1 MTASTFTSFFA
12 PRGVVVVG
20 VSQDPAKLG
29 FGLARNLVHSGYTGA
44 IHLVN
49 PRGGEL
55 FGRPVCADLGAVP
68 DPVDLAV
75 LATPAPAMVESL
87 RACHARGIR
96 TVIVASGGFKEVGP
110 EGAALERDLAAVA
123 RGLGMRVLGPNC
135 VGLLDTHLPIDTTF
149 LPPPGPG
156 RGEIAFLSHS
166 GAMCGVVVDIA
177 NGRGFGL
184 SRLVSLGNQADLTE
198 ADFLAPVAED
208 PNTRVLT
215 LYLEGVGNG
224 PRFVEA
230 ATAVSRTK
238 PIVALKVGR
247 YAGGRRAAAS
257 HTGALAGEESAFDAA
272 FRRAGVLR
280 ADTTEQMFDWARAL
294 AACPLPKGRAMAILT
309 DAGGPGVVAADAL
322 ELNGL
327 SLADLG
333 EGTRSALRSL
343 LPPAASVANPVDMLA
358 SASAEQYASS
368 LELLLADAA
377 VHGVIVLLP
386 PPPMI
391 PPESVAIAILP
402 VIQRATKPVVVGL
415 LGANLIKPAAE
426 LFSTAGVAEYRFPE
440 QAASALGAL
449 ARRAEIVAA
458 AAPSPAALDGIRRD
472 TAWET
477 LNRAAQAGGGWLTP
491 EDTTAVLG
499 AYGISVSRVEAA
511 GSAAQAAE
519 LAQGMGFPVALK
531 LASLEIIH
539 KSDVGG
545 VVLDLR
551 TREAVE
557 AAFETVMR
565 NAKLA
570 RPDARLLGVH
580 VQPML
585 AMGQEVIVG
594 AVRDPQFGPL
604 VMFGSGGVEVEGLK
618 DVAFALAPLPRAE
631 AEEMVERTWA
641 GRKLRGFRS
650 LPAADREAVLD
661 ALLRLARLVADF
673 PEIVE
678 AEINPL
684 RALAVGKGALAL
696 DARIRVAKP
705 AE

>member
-1 MTASTFTSFFA
+1 VTDSTFGSFFA

-29 FGLARNLVHSGYTGA
+29 YGLARNLVRSGYTGA

-55 FGRPVCADLGAVP
+55 FGLTVSRDLEAVP

-75 LATPAPAMVESL
+75 LATPAPAMAETL

-96 TVIVASGGFKEVGP
+96 TAIVASGGFKEVGP
-110 EGAALERDLAAVA
+110 EGAALERGLAAVA
-123 RGLGMRVLGPNC
+123 RELGMRVLGPNC
-135 VGLLDTHLPIDTTF
+135 IGLLDTHLPIDTTF
-149 LPPPGPG
+149 LPPPAPG

-166 GAMCGVVVDIA
+166 GAICGAVVDLA

-215 LYLEGVGNG
+215 LYLEGVGDG
-224 PRFVEA
+224 PRFVAE
-230 ATAVSRTK
+230 ATAVSRSK

-257 HTGALAGEESAFDAA
+257 HTGALAGTDSAFDAA

-280 ADTTEQMFDWARAL
+280 AETTEQMFDWARAL

-309 DAGGPGVVAADAL
+309 NAGGPGVVAADAL
-322 ELNGL
+322 ELGGL
-327 SLADLG
+327 TLADLG
-333 EGTRSALRSL
+333 EETRNALKAL
-343 LPPAASVANPVDMLA
+343 LSPAASVANPVDMLA
-358 SASAEQYASS
+358 AASAEQYARC

-391 PPESVAIAILP
+391 LPESVAIAILP
-402 VIQRATKPVVVGL
+402 VIQRAAKPVVVGL

-426 LFSTAGVAEYRFPE
+426 LFATAGVADYRFPE

-449 ARRAEIVAA
+449 ARRAELVAAGPPAPLALEGIDRAA
-458 AAPSPAALDGIRRD
+458 AAEPLGRV
-472 TAWET
+472 
-477 LNRAAQAGGGWLTP
+477 AQAGGGWLTP
-491 EDTTAVLG
+491 EDTTVVLG
-499 AYGISVSRVEAA
+499 AYGIRTPRVEWA
-511 GSAAQAAE
+511 GSAEHAAE
-519 LAQGMGFPVALK
+519 LARAMGFPVVLK
-531 LASLEIIH
+531 LASPDITH

-551 TREAVE
+551 THEEVAAAYEAVLK
-557 AAFETVMR
+557 
-565 NAKLA
+565 NARIA
-570 RPDARLLGVH
+570 RPEAKVLGVH
-580 VQPML
+580 LQPML
-585 AMGQEVIVG
+585 AKGQEVIVG
-594 AVRDPQFGPL
+594 AVRDAQFGPL

-618 DVAFALAPLPRAE
+618 DVAFGLAPLPRAE
-631 AEEMVERTWA
+631 AEEMLERTWA
-641 GRKLRGFRS
+641 GRKLRGFRN

-661 ALLRLARLVADF
+661 ALLRLAQLVADC
-673 PEIVE
+673 PGIAE

-684 RALAVGKGALAL
+684 RALAAGQGAVAL
-696 DARIRVAKP
+696 DARIRVA
-705 AE
+705 AAG

>member
-1 MTASTFTSFFA
+1 MTDPTFTSFFA

-20 VSQDPAKLG
+20 VSRDRAKLG
-29 FGLARNLVHSGYTGA
+29 YGLARNLVRSGYTGA

-55 FGRPVCADLGAVP
+55 FGRPVCTDLDAVP

-75 LATPAPAMVESL
+75 LATPAPAMAETL

-96 TVIVASGGFKEVGP
+96 AVIVASGGFKEVGP
-110 EGAALERDLAAVA
+110 AGAALERDLAAVA
-123 RGLGMRVLGPNC
+123 RELGMRVLGPNC

-156 RGEIAFLSHS
+156 TGEIAFLSHS
-166 GAMCGVVVDIA
+166 GAMCGAVADLA

-198 ADFLAPVAED
+198 ADFLAAVAED

-215 LYLEGVGNG
+215 LYLEGVGDG

-230 ATAVSRTK
+230 ATEVARKT

-257 HTGALAGEESAFDAA
+257 HTGALAGEDSAFDAA

-294 AACPLPKGRAMAILT
+294 AACPLPKGRAMAVLT
-309 DAGGPGVVAADAL
+309 NAGGPGVVAADAL

-333 EGTRSALRSL
+333 EETRGALRSL

-358 SASAEQYASS
+358 SASAEQYAQS
-368 LELLLADAA
+368 LETLLADEA
-377 VHGVIVLLP
+377 VHGIIVLLP

-415 LGANLIKPAAE
+415 LGANLIRPAAE
-426 LFSTAGVAEYRFPE
+426 LFSTAGVADYRFPE

-458 AAPSPAALDGIRRD
+458 GAPSPASLGGIRRD
-472 TAWET
+472 AARAT
-477 LNRAAQAGGGWLTP
+477 LDRVIEAGGGWLSP
-491 EDTTAVLG
+491 EDTAVVLG
-499 AYGISVSRVEAA
+499 AYGISTPRVAAA
-511 GSAAQAAE
+511 GTAAQAAD
-519 LAQGMGFPVALK
+519 LAREMGFPVVLK
-531 LASLEIIH
+531 LASPEITH

-545 VVLDLR
+545 VVLDLG

-557 AAFETVMR
+557 AAFEAVMR
-565 NAKLA
+565 NAKIA
-570 RPDARLLGVH
+570 RPDATLLGVH
-580 VQPML
+580 LQPML
-585 AMGQEVIVG
+585 AKGQEVIVG

-641 GRKLRGFRS
+641 GRKLRGFRN

-661 ALLRLARLVADF
+661 ALLRLARLGADF
-673 PEIVE
+673 PEIAE

-684 RALAVGKGALAL
+684 RALAAGQGAVAL
-696 DARIRVAKP
+696 DARIRVA
-705 AE
+705 AAVG

>member
-1 MTASTFTSFFA
+1 MTDSTFTSFFA
-12 PRGVVVVG
+12 PLGVVVVG

-29 FGLARNLVHSGYTGA
+29 YGLARNLVRSGYSGA

-55 FGRPVCADLGAVP
+55 FGLKVFVDLDAVP

-75 LATPAPAMVESL
+75 LATPAPAMAETL

-96 TVIVASGGFKEVGP
+96 TAIIASGGFKEVGP
-110 EGAALERDLAAVA
+110 EGAALERDVAAVA
-123 RGLGMRVLGPNC
+123 RDLGMRVLGPNC
-135 VGLLDTHLPIDTTF
+135 IGLLDTHLPIDTTF
-149 LPPPGPG
+149 LPPPAPG

-166 GAMCGVVVDIA
+166 GAMCGAVVDLA

-230 ATAVSRTK
+230 ATEVARRK

-280 ADTTEQMFDWARAL
+280 AETTEQMFDWARAL
-294 AACPLPKGRAMAILT
+294 AACPPPKGRAMAVLT
-309 DAGGPGVVAADAL
+309 NAGGPGVVAADAL

-327 SLADLG
+327 TLADLG
-333 EGTRSALRSL
+333 EETRSALRAL

-358 SASAEQYASS
+358 SASAEQYARS

-402 VIQRATKPVVVGL
+402 VIQGAAKPVVVGL

-426 LFSTAGVAEYRFPE
+426 LFSTAGVADYRFPE

-458 AAPSPAALDGIRRD
+458 GASLPAALEGINRG
-472 TAWET
+472 AAGKT
-477 LNRAAQAGGGWLTP
+477 LNRVAQAGGGWLSA
-491 EDTTAVLG
+491 EDASAILA
-499 AYGISVSRVEAA
+499 AYGITVPRVAAASTAAEAA
-511 GSAAQAAE
+511 D
-519 LAQGMGFPVALK
+519 LAREMGFPVVVK
-531 LASLEIIH
+531 LASPDITH

-545 VVLDLR
+545 VVLDVR
-551 TREAVE
+551 TREAV
-557 AAFETVMR
+557 AGAFETVTQ
-565 NAKLA
+565 NAKIA
-570 RPDARLLGVH
+570 RPDATLLGVH
-580 VQPML
+580 LQPML
-585 AMGQEVIVG
+585 PKGQEVIVG
-594 AVRDPQFGPL
+594 AVRDPQFGSL
-604 VMFGSGGVEVEGLK
+604 MMFGSGGVEVEGLK

-631 AEEMVERTWA
+631 AEEVLERTWA
-641 GRKLRGFRS
+641 GRKLRGFRN
-650 LPAADREAVLD
+650 LPAADREAVLG
-661 ALLRLARLVADF
+661 ALLRLAQLVADF
-673 PEIVE
+673 PQIAE

-684 RALAVGKGALAL
+684 RALAVGQGAVAL
-696 DARIRVAKP
+696 DARIRVVA
-705 AE
+705 AAG